1 MTADTIAINQLM
13 DQFDGHHSVWLF
25 GYGSLIYKADFP
37 YLQRR
42 PASIANWARRF
53 WQGSH
58 DHRGTPEA
66 PGRVV
71 TIIEQ
76 AGTICHGMAYL
87 VTPEVFAH
95 LDHREKNG
103 YLRLAISIMFD
114 DDDDDRAGKRAGT
127 DGNAGDSNGGENG
140 ADNNGKADG
149 SQHGSQRGSSGG
161 HAGRTGSAHVCA
173 KAGNTRD
180 ADSLADRNSVTGL
193 VYIATPDNTA
203 FLGEASEQ
211 EIARHIARS
220 TGPSGP
226 NSDYLNHLADAL
238 RELGRHD
245 QHVFDIERH
254 LAALRAPPSK

>member
-1 MTADTIAINQLM
+1 MPKTQAIMTADTISINQMM

-42 PASIANWARRF
+42 AASIANWTRRF

-71 TIIEQ
+71 TIIEE
-76 AGTICHGMAYL
+76 AGAICHGMAYL

-103 YLRLAISIMFD
+103 YLRLATTITFD
-114 DDDDDRAGKRAGT
+114 DGDGGSDGT
-127 DGNAGDSNGGENG
+127 TSDS
-140 ADNNGKADG
+140 D
-149 SQHGSQRGSSGG
+149 
-161 HAGRTGSAHVCA
+161 SAV
-173 KAGNTRD
+173 
-180 ADSLADRNSVTGL
+180 GL

-220 TGPSGP
+220 IGPSGP
-226 NSDYLNHLADAL
+226 NSDYLNHLAHAL

-245 QHVFDIERH
+245 LSLIHI
-254 LAALRAPPSK
+254 